1 MKIIKK
7 KIIINLIIILSL
19 FGFNTLSNSM
29 ENKNFYQFNIIDID
43 GEKIDLHKFEGKT
56 ILLVNYIVLSHI
68 SESN

>member
-29 ENKNFYQFNIIDID
+29 ENKNMTLCEHFKDIPTKKNKKSIIQY
-43 GEKIDLHKFEGKT
+43 T
-56 ILLVNYIVLSHI
+56 PLLFVLS
-68 SESN
+68 SK